1 VRFLRPPRPLRL
13 ARRTALI
20 LAASGLALTSGCL
33 PLPDV
38 RPPTEPLA
46 APYRV
51 DPDAVPYVWRW
62 VDGFDE
68 PATPDRYDRQGTLR
82 WALDEP
88 ADTVVVAVPG
98 LFGGAA
104 QFAPLARR
112 LVATVP
118 GLQVWAV
125 DRRANQLEDRDA
137 AAATLGDGDVER
149 VIERYLGRDGRPP
162 TYRPPDPAEH
172 PYVRHWDLEVHLR
185 DLDAVVREAVAT
197 APRVVLLGHSLGASQ
212 AALYAAWRGGSGPRA
227 MDGLVLIDGAPG
239 RTGALGFERGLR
251 VLGLPVVLPTRAAL
265 ASGRATPWYSAG
277 DGGAVHA
284 RRLGTALL
292 AHLAPDATVA
302 PGLSELPMS
311 HLAFSGVE
319 HDDQYGAL
327 QPFYASIGEAL
338 GAELD
343 GNLGAVF
350 VGGGWALRA
359 ASVVGVAAGADRIEW
374 GPGDPRYERSDARE
388 YFASWSI
395 PQSDPSEWYMP
406 TAFLLDLAAA
416 SPDLV
421 DEPSFVPTREVTV
434 PTLLVGSDRGLLR
447 SADAFGGYVEQRLGS
462 PVSVAILEGLTH
474 LDLITADRNP
484 VVPLL
489 ARWTTLLP
497 R

>member
-1 VRFLRPPRPLRL
+1 MLG
-13 ARRTALI
+13 LI
-20 LAASGLALTSGCL
+20 ALALLATPGCL

-38 RPPTEPLA
+38 RPPTAPLV

-51 DPDAVPYVWRW
+51 DPAAVPYSWHW

-88 ADTVVVAVPG
+88 AETIVVALPG

-104 QFAPLARR
+104 QFGPLARR
-112 LVATVP
+112 LVASTP
-118 GLQVWAV
+118 GLQLWAV
-125 DRRANQLEDRDA
+125 DRRANQLEDRGA
-137 AAATLGDGDVER
+137 AVAALGDGDVDR
-149 VIERYLGRDGRPP
+149 LIDRYLGRDGQPP
-162 TYRPPDPAEH
+162 DYRVPDPAEH
-172 PYVRHWDLEVHLR
+172 AYVRHWDLEVHLR
-185 DLDAVVREAVAT
+185 DLDAVVRAAVET

-212 AALYAAWRGGSGPRA
+212 AALYAAWLGGAGPRA
-227 MDGLVLIDGAPG
+227 LDGLVLIDGAPG

-251 VLGLPVVLPTRAAL
+251 VLGLPVVLPTRSAL
-265 ASGRATPWYSAG
+265 ASGRATPWFSAG
-277 DGGAVHA
+277 DGGAAHA
-284 RRLGTALL
+284 RRMGTALL

-302 PGLSELPMS
+302 PGLSEVPMS
-311 HLAFSGVE
+311 HLAFAGVE

-327 QPFYASIGEAL
+327 QPFYASIGEAVD
-338 GAELD
+338 AELD
-343 GNLGAVF
+343 GNLAAVF

-359 ASVVGVAAGADRIEW
+359 ASVVGVAEGADRIEW

-406 TAFLLDLAAA
+406 TALLLDLAAA

-421 DEPSFVPTREVTV
+421 DEPSFAPTRTVTV
-434 PTLLVGSDRGLLR
+434 PTLLIGSDRGLLR

-462 PVSVAILEGLTH
+462 QVSVAIVEGLTH
-474 LDLITADRNP
+474 LDLITADQNP